1 MFAPNAKKRKL
12 LGAQLLAA
20 VTAMGEP
27 SRVSEREVRST
38 PSRDPYRIFVAAMAA
53 AAALIL
59 IATQLV
65 GNDGGAGAG
74 EAGEVRLEPLNY
86 TPPDPF
92 TDPLTPSPA
101 PSPAPTGADA
111 IDTSL
116 TDDVQLAV
124 EPASAG
130 AVRSIDPDEVG
141 LYGGSLNYSRCQRQ
155 KLVEF
160 LRSSSAK
167 ARAWI
172 DALNADPTLSW
183 SGGNRLTVNDIQAY
197 IFELTPVVL
206 RADTWVTN
214 HDYRDGRAI
223 ALQSV
228 LQAGT
233 AVLVDAYGV
242 PRVKC
247 YCGNPLLP
255 PRRFPPT
262 YSGPRWP
269 GFDPGKVVIIN
280 NSTTIIDV
288 FVLTNIDTGGLI
300 DRPPGTDG
308 GEDTPTGPPTTGT
321 TGPTFTVPPDVQ
333 LGTGDVQVTLLWR
346 SGDDLDLHVIDPQG
360 SELYYSVPTSESGGQ
375 LDHDDTGG
383 CGTEGTHAENVFWP
397 EGGAP
402 SGTYQAFVQNYS
414 GCGAPAAFELR
425 VTVAGAV
432 VQTIRGSL
440 AGGEQSEVVTFE
452 A

>member
-1 MFAPNAKKRKL
+1 M
-12 LGAQLLAA
+12 
-20 VTAMGEP
+20 
-27 SRVSEREVRST
+27 SERDVRST
-38 PSRDPYRIFVAAMAA
+38 PSRDQYRIFVAAMAA
-53 AAALIL
+53 VAALLL

-65 GNDGGAGAG
+65 GNDESGVAG

-101 PSPAPTGADA
+101 PTDTDP

-116 TDDVQLAV
+116 PDDVLLPV

-130 AVRSIDPDEVG
+130 AVRSIDPDELG

-155 KLVEF
+155 KLVDF

-167 ARAWI
+167 ARAWV
-172 DALNADPTLSW
+172 DALNADPTLYW
-183 SGGNRLTVNDIQAY
+183 SGGNQLTVNDIQTY
-197 IFELTPVVL
+197 VFELTPVVL
-206 RADTWVTN
+206 RVDTWVTN

-223 ALQSV
+223 PLQSV

-255 PRRFPPT
+255 PRRFPPI
-262 YSGPRWP
+262 YDGPRWP
-269 GFDPGKVVIIN
+269 RFDPGKVVIIN

-288 FVLTNIDTGGLI
+288 FVLTNVDTGGLI

-308 GEDTPTGPPTTGT
+308 GEDTPQEPTATGTTGPTATGT

-333 LGTGDVQVTLLWR
+333 LGTGDVQVTLLWS

-360 SELYYSVPTSESGGQ
+360 SELYFSVPTSESGGQ

-383 CGTEGTHAENVFWP
+383 CRTEGAHAENVFWP
-397 EGGAP
+397 EGAAP
-402 SGTYQAFVQNYS
+402 SGTYQAFVQNYK

-432 VQTIRGSL
+432 VETIQGSL
-440 AGGEQSEVVTFE
+440 AGGEQTEVVTFE